1 MSSNLVDWLTLIFSA
16 FAGGGSLVRI
26 FQNERLYRW
35 HKKMHK
41 KRKKK

>member
-1 MSSNLVDWLTLIFSA
+1 MSSNLVDWLTLIFSGLA
-16 FAGGGSLVRI
+16 DGGSLVRI

-35 HKKMHK
+35 HKRVHK